1 MYVLE
6 EETTNNLTN
15 TILRPVSCEK
25 CLEFLGQVARVFLS
39 EDELNDP
46 QYMQSLGLK
55 FLGGDKFSGDPI
67 TNIAVWPGK
76 NNANLKFKDYQFC
89 CPTHPSCSHEYE
101 TFTFKETD
109 EDEEDEINEIFREG
123 KIRDAKERL
132 RTDEIYNQ
140 NKEANRERIR
150 LEKKYGPIFKSG
162 VIYRVGTWEEP
173 TCAMEPEKSSW
184 LSNYITWKLKTI

>member
-1 MYVLE
+1 MAN
-6 EETTNNLTN
+6 TT
-15 TILRPVSCEK
+15 LRPVSCDK
-25 CLEFLGQVARVFLS
+25 CLEFKGLVARVFIS
-39 EDELNDP
+39 EEHLNDP

-67 TNIAVWPGK
+67 TNIAVWLGK

-89 CPTHPSCSHEYE
+89 CPLHPNCSHEYE

-109 EDEEDEINEIFREG
+109 EDDEVSEIFRQG

-132 RTDEIYNQ
+132 RTDEIFKQ
-140 NKEANRERIR
+140 NMEANRERIR
-150 LEKKYGPIFKSG
+150 LEKKYGPITKSD

-173 TCAMEPEKSSW
+173 TCAMEPERSW
-184 LSNYITWKLKTI
+184 LSNYIAWKLKTI